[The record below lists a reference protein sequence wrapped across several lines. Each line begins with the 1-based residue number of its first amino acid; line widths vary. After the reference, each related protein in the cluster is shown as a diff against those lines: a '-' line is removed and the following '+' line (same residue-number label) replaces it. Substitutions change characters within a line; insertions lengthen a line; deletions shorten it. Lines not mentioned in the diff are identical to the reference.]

1 MPANY
6 VLQDE
11 RVPLP
16 TDSVSTSYS
25 ISPERQLIV
34 RCAGSY
40 DWNQELTSPMIRL
53 LATHW
58 ERVFT
63 TRIPTLVK
71 SYVRIAKDAML
82 AFHQTV
88 TAQAGAARAAHMSLL
103 SGQLTTHGDALQA
116 ICNEVIEYI
125 NATQREINREFTPGV
140 QEVMVDAYNYCTNER
155 GSGSF
160 MRMKR
165 FMEEHVDRHK
175 RNMFE
180 RSVNS
185 IKAKLNQM
193 VKDVEDLL
201 DESTARL
208 YGEISRDYHSVFGGE
223 AQDFS
228 GGTSRA
234 VREVKE
240 KVRQALV
247 DFERPFK
254 VVIGL
259 EAEPKAEPK
268 EEDLDGEGINREG
281 ANGDGAD
288 NQIQGDADSA
298 RSKTV
303 VKDEVM
309 DDDGPNNNDKDLEEP
324 GPSNNHKNSGEPS
337 SKNRSASPTP
347 ALGTRSRTRG
357 VVKKEPLG
365 EAGPSNNRHGPV
377 HTQGDDLDEFPPEAD
392 NADDSDFAP
401 NGDGDQQMRDGSGG
415 GDDDDYMED

>member
-1 MPANY
+1 MLANY

-11 RVPLP
+11 RVSLP
-16 TDSVSTSYS
+16 THSVSSSSS

-63 TRIPTLVK
+63 TRIPALVK

-82 AFHQTV
+82 DFHQTV
-88 TAQAGAARAAHMSLL
+88 TAQAGPARAAHMSLL
-103 SGQLTTHGDALQA
+103 SGQLTTHGDSLQA
-116 ICNEVIEYI
+116 TCNEVIEYI

-140 QEVMVDAYNYCTNER
+140 QEVMMDAYTYCTNES

-165 FMEEHVDRHK
+165 YMEEHVDRHK
-175 RNMFE
+175 RDMFE

-193 VKDVEDLL
+193 VKQVEDLL

-240 KVRQALV
+240 KVRQALI

-254 VVIGL
+254 VVVGL
-259 EAEPKAEPK
+259 EAEPKVEPK
-268 EEDLDGEGINREG
+268 EEDVDGEGV
-281 ANGDGAD
+281 NGVGAD
-288 NQIQGDADSA
+288 NQIQAEADSA
-298 RSKTV
+298 GSKTI
-303 VKDEVM
+303 VKEEVM
-309 DDDGPNNNDKDLEEP
+309 DEDGPNGNGQNLEEP
-324 GPSNNHKNSGEPS
+324 GPSNNHKDSGEAS
-337 SKNRSASPTP
+337 AINRSASPTP
-347 ALGTRSRTRG
+347 ALGTRSRNKG

-377 HTQGDDLDEFPPEAD
+377 YIKGEDDEFPPEAD
-392 NADDSDFAP
+392 NDDDDDFAP
-401 NGDGDQQMRDGSGG
+401 DGDGDEQMGGGSG
-415 GDDDDYMED
+415 GDDDDYMKY